1 MQRRRLIDR
10 GRQQIQHRFRRAPFP
25 PRSFTTSCTTSQ
37 TTNIVLLSVC
47 AYPLLSTLWSLLYCI
62 DPSRLAVLRDY
73 SSNLSPPWYAP
84 PRKTQTK
91 KRNMAY
97 ITEVEYEYHGA
108 AECSD
113 RQPRHATLS
122 TPVLRMKKPHIKAGS
137 RVEFWSDACSCPRAF
152 ISQKAVSPNNAADR
166 NSFSIPWSSHV
177 HRPIDRTVLISDC
190 FFERSSHVMG
200 FDGYDPQSGPLVL
213 VFWSDPLGSGAGES
227 LDMGRWRRCQLGQ
240 LFMGVV
246 KTRRQPMEF
255 ILVNAE
261 QIAGRCLGLA
271 DDLPDLCERV
281 SQDHITRYTKA
292 LDDISGSYL
301 DLAFSPQEQMD
312 HFESARS
319 TKFTFVT
326 MKDYLTNWDW
336 KGEFTDEQI
345 KPWLEALKQDR
356 DGE

>member
-1 MQRRRLIDR
+1 
-10 GRQQIQHRFRRAPFP
+10 
-25 PRSFTTSCTTSQ
+25 
-37 TTNIVLLSVC
+37 
-47 AYPLLSTLWSLLYCI
+47 
-62 DPSRLAVLRDY
+62 
-73 SSNLSPPWYAP
+73 
-84 PRKTQTK
+84 
-91 KRNMAY
+91 
-97 ITEVEYEYHGA
+97 
-108 AECSD
+108 
-113 RQPRHATLS
+113 
-122 TPVLRMKKPHIKAGS
+122 
-137 RVEFWSDACSCPRAF
+137 
-152 ISQKAVSPNNAADR
+152 
-166 NSFSIPWSSHV
+166 
-177 HRPIDRTVLISDC
+177 
-190 FFERSSHVMG
+190 
-200 FDGYDPQSGPLVL
+200 
-213 VFWSDPLGSGAGES
+213 
-227 LDMGRWRRCQLGQ
+227 
-240 LFMGVV
+240 
-246 KTRRQPMEF
+246 MEF